1 MGSPL
6 NQIKKVLYYALTRL
20 WRFGNA
26 QNASKR
32 GWTAFL
38 LRAVRYGCI
47 AWVGLFIYN
56 SVFPAVSTL
65 MLGRIVTLQAVERDW
80 VSIEDISPHMYRAVI
95 AAEDGKF
102 CMHHGVDWSA
112 MSGQMTKLKRKLEG
126 KRTDDIKGASTITM
140 QTVKNLMLWNG
151 RSYVRKAL
159 ELPLALVVDA
169 LWTKKHLMERY
180 LNVAEFGEGVFGVE
194 AGAQHYFHKK
204 AAALTA
210 REAALLAALLPNP
223 TERNAAKP
231 SRYVASYARSI
242 QRRAA
247 MGVFASCVD

>member
-1 MGSPL
+1 L
-6 NQIKKVLYYALTRL
+6 NQIKKMMYYALTRL
-20 WRFGNA
+20 QRFGNA
-26 QNASKR
+26 QNASER
-32 GWTAFL
+32 GWWAFL

-47 AWVGLFIYN
+47 AWVALFVYN
-56 SVFPAVSTL
+56 SVFPPVSTL
-65 MLGRIVTLQAVERDW
+65 MLGRLLTFQTVQREW
-80 VSIEDISPHMYRAVI
+80 VPIDDISPKMYHAVI

-112 MSGQMTKLKRKLEG
+112 MSGQVTKLKRKLEG

-151 RSYVRKAL
+151 RSYLRKAL

-194 AGAQHYFHKK
+194 AASQYYFHKK
-204 AAALTA
+204 AAVLNAH
-210 REAALLAALLPNP
+210 EAALLAALLPNP

-231 SRYVASYARSI
+231 SRYVASYARDI
-242 QRRAA
+242 QRRAS